1 MCNKEQGY
9 YQSEMTTPTREQ
21 VNKLLE
27 MTLDHFPSLPLSDE
41 YTDWNKW
48 SEFAQAAFLF
58 GASEARADLEAT
70 IAEKDAEIERLKS
83 TPPYQRQDLHC
94 VVSDISA
101 ECRELRQQLVAEQ
114 AHIEVL
120 REALE
125 EIANWLVCA
134 PIASAIDMAQ
144 SFPHM
149 YSVAEKSLAIQSS
162 TDALREHDEQVKA
175 EFIER
180 SGKWLVNDAILREH
194 DAKLIVEFVGKFK
207 RHVGGDGEFW
217 LHELEDFAEKIRKG
231 EF

>member
-21 VNKLLE
+21 VVQLRELFEKWFLENSQNHHAVPSGDDLLYQSSDGNYLLSSTAKL
-27 MTLDHFPSLPLSDE
+27 F
-41 YTDWNKW
+41 KC
-48 SEFAQAAFLF
+48 FVF
-58 GASEARADLEAT
+58 ARADLETT
-70 IAEKDAEIERLKS
+70 IAEKDAEISHLRMALADTEALEIGTGEK
-83 TPPYQRQDLHC
+83 
-94 VVSDISA
+94 VIS
-101 ECRELRQQLVAEQ
+101 QQ

-120 REALE
+120 SEALE

-162 TDALREHDEQVKA
+162 TDALREHD
-175 EFIER
+175 
-180 SGKWLVNDAILREH
+180 
-194 DAKLIVEFVGKFK
+194 AKLVEDIADRNLTAGTRIFLA
-207 RHVGGDGEFW
+207 EI
-217 LHELEDFAEKIRKG
+217 AEKIRKG